1 MSPDPSL
8 KKGSPVLQF
17 TVMLES
23 RVGSLSGVV
32 KLIQECHAEVLGL
45 NLAESSDVTLARL
58 IVTDPD
64 IVMQQFLERGI
75 PHSILEVVVVELKD
89 GVSSLH
95 NCLNVLVQA
104 ETNVHSCYALLV
116 RSDRGQPL
124 VALHLE
130 DAEFAISLIDKQGF
144 KMLCQEDLSR

>member
-23 RVGSLSGVV
+23 RVGALSGVV

-45 NLAESSDVTLARL
+45 KLAESSDVTLARL

-75 PHSILEVVVVELKD
+75 VHSMLEVIVVELKD

-95 NCLNVLVQA
+95 NCLSVFLQA
-104 ETNVHSCYALLV
+104 ETNVHSCYSLLV
-116 RSDRGQPL
+116 RSDRDQPL
-124 VALHLE
+124 VVVHLE
-130 DAEFAISLIDKQGF
+130 DAEFSVSLLEKQGF